1 MALGVDIEEQCEHR
15 TFQLRPFADVEG
27 KATASDFCTA
37 LEVENSQLCA
47 DLQMAATPLGR
58 DFFGAGTNDDVPTRV
73 GADRDAFVRD
83 VRYPQEELFQL
94 GFDSA
99 EFVVISFDAFPEL
112 AHLADEFAS
121 VAAGFFQLGD
131 LFACAVA
138 LMLELIVLAN
148 KLAAACIEC
157 KDSVE
162 RDGMLLVLGVAF
174 DNVGMFSDEAQIK
187 HWRSFG
193 EGTMSAK
200 LPQRLQGGGIFAV
213 QVQQAGCACMD
224 RDLARAIYERS
235 HLQGDFLLRSG
246 QRSSVYF
253 DKYLFECEPA
263 LLRRIADRMAQLVP
277 SDAEVL
283 AGLEL
288 GGIPLVT
295 ALGLATGMPMAF
307 VRKKAKSY
315 GTCKLAEGAP
325 IEGRRV
331 VVIED
336 VVTSGGQVAESIA
349 ALIERGARVD
359 FALCVIDREQGGREL
374 LASNG
379 VELRS
384 LFTMRQLEEAAR

>member
-1 MALGVDIEEQCEHR
+1 
-15 TFQLRPFADVEG
+15 
-27 KATASDFCTA
+27 
-37 LEVENSQLCA
+37 
-47 DLQMAATPLGR
+47 
-58 DFFGAGTNDDVPTRV
+58 
-73 GADRDAFVRD
+73 
-83 VRYPQEELFQL
+83 
-94 GFDSA
+94 
-99 EFVVISFDAFPEL
+99 
-112 AHLADEFAS
+112 
-121 VAAGFFQLGD
+121 
-131 LFACAVA
+131 
-138 LMLELIVLAN
+138 
-148 KLAAACIEC
+148 
-157 KDSVE
+157 
-162 RDGMLLVLGVAF
+162 
-174 DNVGMFSDEAQIK
+174 
-187 HWRSFG
+187 
-193 EGTMSAK
+193 MSAK

>member
-1 MALGVDIEEQCEHR
+1 
-15 TFQLRPFADVEG
+15 
-27 KATASDFCTA
+27 
-37 LEVENSQLCA
+37 
-47 DLQMAATPLGR
+47 
-58 DFFGAGTNDDVPTRV
+58 
-73 GADRDAFVRD
+73 
-83 VRYPQEELFQL
+83 
-94 GFDSA
+94 
-99 EFVVISFDAFPEL
+99 
-112 AHLADEFAS
+112 
-121 VAAGFFQLGD
+121 
-131 LFACAVA
+131 
-138 LMLELIVLAN
+138 
-148 KLAAACIEC
+148 
-157 KDSVE
+157 
-162 RDGMLLVLGVAF
+162 
-174 DNVGMFSDEAQIK
+174 
-187 HWRSFG
+187 
-193 EGTMSAK
+193 
-200 LPQRLQGGGIFAV
+200 
-213 QVQQAGCACMD
+213 MD

>member
-1 MALGVDIEEQCEHR
+1 MG
-15 TFQLRPFADVEG
+15 
-27 KATASDFCTA
+27 
-37 LEVENSQLCA
+37 
-47 DLQMAATPLGR
+47 
-58 DFFGAGTNDDVPTRV
+58 
-73 GADRDAFVRD
+73 
-83 VRYPQEELFQL
+83 
-94 GFDSA
+94 
-99 EFVVISFDAFPEL
+99 
-112 AHLADEFAS
+112 
-121 VAAGFFQLGD
+121 
-131 LFACAVA
+131 
-138 LMLELIVLAN
+138 
-148 KLAAACIEC
+148 
-157 KDSVE
+157 
-162 RDGMLLVLGVAF
+162 
-174 DNVGMFSDEAQIK
+174 
-187 HWRSFG
+187 
-193 EGTMSAK
+193 AK

-263 LLRRIADRMAQLVP
+263 LLRQIAERLALLVP
-277 SDAEVL
+277 PDAEVL

-307 VRKKAKSY
+307 VRKAAKSY

-325 IEGRRV
+325 IEGRCV

-359 FALCVIDREQGGREL
+359 TALCVIDREQGGREL